1 MSPTVQGP
9 RSSMV
14 RVVRGSRRYHG
25 PGCPLIK
32 GDGDCGIETMP
43 DSEARAAG
51 LTGCPVCLRDGDP
64 GS

>member
-1 MSPTVQGP
+1 
-9 RSSMV
+9 MV